1 MLTHK
6 IKQIRKAK
14 GYSQDDMADHLGI
27 SPGTYGKLER
37 GETKLDLDRLK
48 AIADFLDTDL
58 IELLNNNSVVI
69 TYNDH
74 NKTVRDHAISS
85 MYSEHHDNEKAIEAL
100 EKVIEHLKEEVLSLR
115 DEKKQMLSLIEKLS
129 QQG

>member
-14 GYSQDDMADHLGI
+14 GYSQDDMADRLGI

-37 GETKLDLDRLK
+37 GETKLDLDRLR
-48 AIADFLDTDL
+48 AIVDFLDIDL
-58 IELLNNNSVVI
+58 IELLNNNSVII

-74 NKTVRDHAISS
+74 DKTVKDNGIS
-85 MYSEHHDNEKAIEAL
+85 MHSEHHDNEKAIEAL